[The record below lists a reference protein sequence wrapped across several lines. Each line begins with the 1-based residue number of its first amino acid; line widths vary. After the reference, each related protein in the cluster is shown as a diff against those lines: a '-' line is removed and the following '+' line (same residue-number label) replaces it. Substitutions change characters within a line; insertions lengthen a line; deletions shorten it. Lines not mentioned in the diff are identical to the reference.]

1 MTDLFSLTRL
11 EPGHSARISGLNA
24 CGEMR
29 RRLQDIGFIPGTAV
43 TCLQRSPLGD
53 PTAYRIR
60 GTVIALRREDAKNI
74 LLAKEASHEK

>member
-11 EPGHSARISGLNA
+11 EPGYSARS
-24 CGEMR
+24 